1 MGRHGFAATA
11 SLAAAVVFAVGCEGA
26 EGGPGLDAAPPDGGA
41 PFDSPVPSSCQEP
54 FGVTQVEPGAVNR
67 SAQGTAYLFAGTSVH
82 HFDIQVAESD
92 LATLDRDPRAEAYV
106 PATVRFE
113 GFEYRGAALRY
124 KGGFNTLQACFDST
138 GTLDTN
144 ICRKLSLKLSFNER
158 ASCGRF
164 FGVRKVVLNAMSLD
178 PTLLHERVGSVFR
191 QRAGVRTPR
200 VGYATAS
207 INGVHRGV
215 FALVE
220 EIDHAYLEETYAD
233 PSGDLYKSV
242 WPRYPDISRYK
253 EKLQTNRD
261 KSDGSTMM
269 ALYLAVNTATEA
281 DFAAR
286 TAGLVDAAGVARRL
300 AVGYIV
306 GDHDGPAMFYYLPD
320 GTSLNGN
327 YYWYDNPG
335 RGFEL
340 ISWDTDADF
349 ELTPTSLD
357 PGLFTEKPASCEP
370 MLICEYEQKYF
381 GLSGP
386 CDPGGLW
393 MLHPACDPLIRLS
406 VTTNPTA
413 YQAAI
418 NDVAAAYADGT
429 ILARV
434 DAAIAQLETVI
445 AAERAWGVNPAI
457 WRARA
462 EEFRDQMVELGA
474 KVRAAAQ
481 P

>member
-1 MGRHGFAATA
+1 MGRSRSWGQTVG
-11 SLAAAVVFAVGCEGA
+11 LAAVVLTLACDGTEA
-26 EGGPGLDAAPPDGGA
+26 GPGRDGGTPADA
-41 PFDSPVPSSCQEP
+41 PISSSCPEP
-54 FGVTQVEPGAVNR
+54 FRITQVEPGAVNR
-67 SAQGTAYLFAGTSVH
+67 SAQGTAYLFAATSVH
-82 HFDIQVAESD
+82 HFDIDVSESD
-92 LATLDRDPRAEAYV
+92 LALLDSDPRAEAYV

-124 KGGFNTLQACFDST
+124 KGGFNTLETCFDAA
-138 GTLDTN
+138 GTLNTAM
-144 ICRKLSLKLSFNER
+144 CRKLSLKIGFNEQV
-158 ASCGRF
+158 SCGRF

-191 QRAGVRTPR
+191 QRAGLRTPR

-220 EIDHAYLEETYAD
+220 EIDEEYLEENYAD

-242 WPRYPDISRYK
+242 WPRYADITQYRR
-253 EKLQTNRD
+253 KLETNRNT
-261 KSDGSTMM
+261 SDGSTMM
-269 ALYLAVNTATEA
+269 ALYQAVNTATEA

-286 TAGLVDAAGVARRL
+286 TAGLVDAAIVARRL

-306 GDHDGPAMFYYLPD
+306 ADNDGPSMIYYLPD

-335 RGFEL
+335 HGFEL
-340 ISWDTDADF
+340 ITWDTDADF
-349 ELTPTSLD
+349 ELTPVSLD
-357 PGLFTEKPASCEP
+357 PRLFTEKPENCDQP
-370 MLICEYEQKYF
+370 MLVCEYEQKYF

-386 CDPGGLW
+386 CDPSGLQ

-406 VTTNPTA
+406 VTTNPAA
-413 YQAAI
+413 YQTAI

-429 ILARV
+429 ILATV
-434 DAAIAQLETVI
+434 DAAMAQLETVI
-445 AAERAWGVNPAI
+445 ATERAWGVNPAF
-457 WRARA
+457 WRVWADD
-462 EEFRDQMVELGA
+462 FREQLIDLGT
-474 KVRAAAQ
+474 KVSAAAR